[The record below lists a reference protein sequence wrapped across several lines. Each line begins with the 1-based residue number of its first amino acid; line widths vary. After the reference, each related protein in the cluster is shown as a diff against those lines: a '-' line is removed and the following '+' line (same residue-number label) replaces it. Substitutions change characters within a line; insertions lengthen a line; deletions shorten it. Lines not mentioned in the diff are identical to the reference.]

1 MVKYYILVNV
11 LAVVKMDKH
20 GRILIPASIRKKINS
35 DLFIIEIA
43 DNEIKLKPVK
53 PNRLTS
59 YFDRIVI
66 DIEDFTDTHKLRK
79 ALMKS

>member
-1 MVKYYILVNV
+1 MNV

>member
-1 MVKYYILVNV
+1 MNV

-20 GRILIPASIRKKINS
+20 GRILIPANIRKKINS
-35 DLFIIEIA
+35 DLFIIEIT

-59 YFDRIVI
+59 YFDRIVV

>member
-59 YFDRIVI
+59 YFDRIVV